1 MKDTNQII
9 QEVLQR
15 KFKTLLYEELNLKSV
30 LFQILTEGT
39 AYIIGGYVRDVIENK
54 ENRDLDIVVDI
65 PNERLR
71 NIVESENCEKRYNR
85 MGGAKLILKNINVD
99 IWSFDNNWAFK
110 NGLVKLNEKEKL
122 NSLAKGCFYNYDAL
136 VVNVSNFSYNIRYYE
151 KFVEK
156 KELDILQKRA
166 IYKNLNPTLEA
177 NILRAISLKKNFGI
191 SYTDNLKD
199 YIYRKMLSLND
210 IYGDVT
216 ERLLHVKKA
225 YHKYELINREDII
238 HTFEKLRGEYPQT
251 LFG

>member
-156 KELDILQKRA
+156 KV
-166 IYKNLNPTLEA
+166 
-177 NILRAISLKKNFGI
+177 GI

>member
-39 AYIIGGYVRDVIENK
+39 AYIIGGYVRDVLENK

-122 NSLAKGCFYNYDAL
+122 NSLAKGCFYNYDGQ
-136 VVNVSNFSYNIRYYE
+136 FYYRKRLFTSCK
-151 KFVEK
+151 KFIFGFEN
-156 KELDILQKRA
+156 KR
-166 IYKNLNPTLEA
+166 IVFIGLW
-177 NILRAISLKKNFGI
+177 
-191 SYTDNLKD
+191 
-199 YIYRKMLSLND
+199 IYRRSD
-210 IYGDVT
+210 
-216 ERLLHVKKA
+216 
-225 YHKYELINREDII
+225 NR
-238 HTFEKLRGEYPQT
+238 
-251 LFG
+251 